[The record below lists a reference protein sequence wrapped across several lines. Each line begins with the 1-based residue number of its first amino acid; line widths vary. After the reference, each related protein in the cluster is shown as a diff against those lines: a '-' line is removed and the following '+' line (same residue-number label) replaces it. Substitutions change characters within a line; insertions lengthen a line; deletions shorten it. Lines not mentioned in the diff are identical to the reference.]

1 MQFLIWMFVPM
12 IYYITNYLIILEE
25 LGNKINMQGIGWE
38 VEASNSSSLRGRGR
52 LECIHGFKLAS

>member
-1 MQFLIWMFVPM
+1 
-12 IYYITNYLIILEE
+12 
-25 LGNKINMQGIGWE
+25 MQGIGWE